1 MVFWIFTPLW
11 YNEFMLMLQLWIMM
25 HPPESDSVTLKME
38 TTGSSKITEQTQT
51 TEWNNLEEPHF
62 SDILHENLTTYR
74 PSKITYYI

>member
-11 YNEFMLMLQLWIMM
+11 YNGFILTLQLWIMM

-51 TEWNNLEEPHF
+51 TEMNNPEEPHC
-62 SDILHENLTTYR
+62 SNILHENLTT
-74 PSKITYYI
+74 